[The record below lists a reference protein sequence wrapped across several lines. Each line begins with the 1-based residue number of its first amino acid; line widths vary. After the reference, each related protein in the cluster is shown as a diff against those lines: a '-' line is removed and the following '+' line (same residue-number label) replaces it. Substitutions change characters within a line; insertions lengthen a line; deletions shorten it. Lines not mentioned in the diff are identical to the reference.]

1 MSAFDDLPAQT
12 VPWLGAGDGANSG
25 RARAGMADVM
35 VVHSLRAELAQ
46 LRAEKESE
54 LAKLRYDLALERGEK
69 DRLGRVAHALGA
81 RCAELEADLGTTSEL
96 LRLER
101 QKTTRLGA
109 ALVKAKAMRDR
120 MDAMRHEMQRGVTV
134 AFNQLSRAAV
144 ALDGEMKDFFAHVN
158 RRDGW
163 DFDADVVADVDEAE
177 AAAESQPPR
186 DRVAGSPRG
195 AAARSLAPAID
206 DATRGDGGDRSEDA
220 RARAEA
226 AEAATSFDAW
236 AARARGGS
244 GGGGIGA
251 GAGGSAGF
259 AFAFAPHGGTSLS
272 EGEDSW
278 VRRAAESRE
287 RAAAKAFAAEGG
299 DPTLTRIASEY

>member
-1 MSAFDDLPAQT
+1 
-12 VPWLGAGDGANSG
+12 
-25 RARAGMADVM
+25 M

-163 DFDADVVADVDEAE
+163 DFDADVVALH
-177 AAAESQPPR
+177 
-186 DRVAGSPRG
+186 G
-195 AAARSLAPAID
+195 ALTASSRLPL
-206 DATRGDGGDRSEDA
+206 
-220 RARAEA
+220 RA
-226 AEAATSFDAW
+226 
-236 AARARGGS
+236 
-244 GGGGIGA
+244 
-251 GAGGSAGF
+251 
-259 AFAFAPHGGTSLS
+259 
-272 EGEDSW
+272 
-278 VRRAAESRE
+278 
-287 RAAAKAFAAEGG
+287 
-299 DPTLTRIASEY
+299 

>member
-1 MSAFDDLPAQT
+1 
-12 VPWLGAGDGANSG
+12 
-25 RARAGMADVM
+25 M

-186 DRVAGSPRG
+186 DRVAGSPREG
-195 AAARSLAPAID
+195 AARSLAPAID

-236 AARARGGS
+236 AARA
-244 GGGGIGA
+244 
-251 GAGGSAGF
+251 
-259 AFAFAPHGGTSLS
+259 
-272 EGEDSW
+272 
-278 VRRAAESRE
+278 
-287 RAAAKAFAAEGG
+287 
-299 DPTLTRIASEY
+299 

>member
-1 MSAFDDLPAQT
+1 
-12 VPWLGAGDGANSG
+12 
-25 RARAGMADVM
+25 M

-195 AAARSLAPAID
+195 LSLIH
-206 DATRGDGGDRSEDA
+206 
-220 RARAEA
+220 
-226 AEAATSFDAW
+226 
-236 AARARGGS
+236 
-244 GGGGIGA
+244 I
-251 GAGGSAGF
+251 
-259 AFAFAPHGGTSLS
+259 
-272 EGEDSW
+272 
-278 VRRAAESRE
+278 
-287 RAAAKAFAAEGG
+287 
-299 DPTLTRIASEY
+299 